1 MYILKIARDI
11 LILKIVHWLSEIQS
25 HLALLDFYLINM
37 ETLEAKSICSVLP
50 RTQPQGHC
58 MEHKKEKTRSLNSEN
73 LNQDPRGRSAE

>member
-37 ETLEAKSICSVLP
+37 ETLEAKSMLCLASDSATRALYG
-50 RTQPQGHC
+50 TQ
-58 MEHKKEKTRSLNSEN
+58 ERKN
-73 LNQDPRGRSAE
+73 